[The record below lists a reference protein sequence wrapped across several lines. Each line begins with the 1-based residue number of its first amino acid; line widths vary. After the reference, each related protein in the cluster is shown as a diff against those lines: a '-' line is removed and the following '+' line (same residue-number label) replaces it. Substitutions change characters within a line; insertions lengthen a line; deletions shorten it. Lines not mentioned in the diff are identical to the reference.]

1 MKMRELTSQ
10 TGVTARQVRFL
21 IAEGFVPPPRGA
33 TANADYDDEH
43 LTAIRRYQHLHG
55 LGYPPAAI
63 KLLFQSQGAIPIKL
77 APGLTLNVEP
87 ALFQRKL
94 NVDRT
99 LKKISRVLSELFPPP
114 SERPKN

>member
-1 MKMRELTSQ
+1 MNMRELTSL
-10 TGVTARQVRFL
+10 TGITARQVRFL
-21 IAEGFVPPPRGA
+21 IAEGFVPPPSGA
-33 TANADYDDEH
+33 TANADYGDQH
-43 LTAIRRYQHLHG
+43 VIAIRRYQCLHG

-63 KLLFQSQGAIPIKL
+63 RLLLQSQGAIPIKV

-99 LKKISRVLSELFPPP
+99 LKKISRILSDLFPPP
-114 SERPKN
+114 SERPKD